1 MGGIPLPDWPPDS
14 PLDSLPD
21 SPLDSLPDSP
31 LDSLPDSPPGGDGGA
46 GIPPLGG
53 GGIPPDGGAG
63 MPDVS
68 DLQPPTTRATTTVN
82 NRGLI
87 HRITA
92 ERVWLCFI
100 ILSSLLRGVAVHWF

>member
-1 MGGIPLPDWPPDS
+1 MGGMPLPDWPPDW
-14 PLDSLPD
+14 L
-21 SPLDSLPDSP
+21 LDSLPDSP

-63 MPDVS
+63 VLDVS
-68 DLQPPTTRATTTVN
+68 DLQPPTTRAATAVN

-87 HRITA
+87 QRVTA
-92 ERVWLCFI
+92 ERVWLCVI
-100 ILSSLLRGVAVHWF
+100 ILPSLLRGVAIQWF